1 MEVRITFKNVFID
14 VDNTMRNDVIIT
26 HTVERADSYAKTLEF
41 ALKVLNELITMYMGS
56 YDKEPD
62 LIEIS

>member
-26 HTVERADSYAKTLEF
+26 NTVERAESYAKTLES
-41 ALKVLNELITMYMGS
+41 ALKVLNELIPLYMGS

-62 LIEIS
+62 LIEIG